1 MSVVILPDT
10 GSMLVRCKCVC
21 MHAQVCFLLN
31 APNPD
36 IDCNSLKWG
45 QACWIV
51 FLLSFQQVARNQ
63 TKSFEDPPPRNKG
76 PFVSERVSRYE
87 AEQKL
92 KAIQTKQEQVRKRRL
107 EIVQKRE
114 ELLKR
119 SACVSTLFCFGSA
132 LSLSIYFFSLYTK
145 KIK

>member
-1 MSVVILPDT
+1 
-10 GSMLVRCKCVC
+10 
-21 MHAQVCFLLN
+21 MHPTPTL
-31 APNPD
+31 
-36 IDCNSLKWG
+36 
-45 QACWIV
+45 IV
-51 FLLSFQQVARNQ
+51 TRWNEGRPVELYFCLSFQQVARNQ

-119 SACVSTLFCFGSA
+119 SACVSTLFFFGSA

-145 KIK
+145 KNKVTTLNKFFCDFLL